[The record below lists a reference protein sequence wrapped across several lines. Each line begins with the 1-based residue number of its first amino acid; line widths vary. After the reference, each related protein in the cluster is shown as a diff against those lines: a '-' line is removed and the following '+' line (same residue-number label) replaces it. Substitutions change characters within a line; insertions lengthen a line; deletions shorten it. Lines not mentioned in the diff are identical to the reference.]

1 MADTVGKIV
10 GLVEVADVLED
21 SVDEAEPLITDVD
34 EDETLDKINE
44 DDALVDETG
53 AGVTEAEE
61 DEMTEDEGLL
71 EGPRSELAL
80 DEDAIDEDAIDEEAL
95 EDNTLEDDT
104 LEEGTLDEGALEDE
118 TETEA
123 DELGPVDE
131 DDKSVAETVEL
142 DVESADDA
150 LDELWLGVLELDTVE
165 LDKLLSLAEVAEEM
179 VELLLRTDELLLSTL
194 LDELLLGPT
203 EVYGEDGELEPL
215 EEPLPGLYLYKLK
228 PLEPPQIPYLSAE
241 QGMLHPTGPVGVAD
255 ADEMLL
261 VVEVAIEDEA
271 AEELAE
277 DETDDDEVEPVPG
290 VEPEKLGAELDDS
303 DALDVAELR
312 TEELDEELKTE
323 ELDAD
328 ELRTDDPVADE
339 LKTEEPAEDELRTEE
354 LETAATFWYMLRPEE
369 PPQISVAFPAQGILQ
384 RPSVTGAEPD
394 PIAFPQ

>member
-34 EDETLDKINE
+34 EDETLDEIDE
-44 DDALVDETG
+44 DDALVDEAG

-80 DEDAIDEDAIDEEAL
+80 DEEA
-95 EDNTLEDDT
+95 LEDDT

-203 EVYGEDGELEPL
+203 EAYGEDGELEPL
-215 EEPLPGLYLYKLK
+215 VEPLPGLYLYKLK

-241 QGMLHPTGPVGVAD
+241 QGMLH
-255 ADEMLL
+255 L
-261 VVEVAIEDEA
+261 VEVAIEDEA

-328 ELRTDDPVADE
+328 ELRTDDPAADE
-339 LKTEEPAEDELRTEE
+339 LKTEELAEEELRTEE

>member
-80 DEDAIDEDAIDEEAL
+80 DEDAIDEEAL

-131 DDKSVAETVEL
+131 DDKS
-142 DVESADDA
+142 
-150 LDELWLGVLELDTVE
+150 LDTVE
-165 LDKLLSLAEVAEEM
+165 LDKLTSVAEDAEEM

-290 VEPEKLGAELDDS
+290 AEPEKLGAELDDS

-339 LKTEEPAEDELRTEE
+339 LKTEELAEEELRTEE